1 MYFYNSDNY
10 ETVVAHAS
18 DNEGNS
24 ITGEWGTATASELG
38 EGWMEVT
45 VSASPGFRLTFADKD
60 DDTKNVTVDIT
71 DTVNIY
77 VSLNG
82 KYTSKEAAEASVS
95 GNNSNI
101 TRVWFYNVYGYEN
114 VKVHGKRA
122 KEKGIVI
129 LARLLFGRTMVTILL
144 LLLQIITLVVA
155 FKWFQNYTDWFYHI
169 MVVLSAA
176 FVIYIVKSFCW

>member
-1 MYFYNSDNY
+1 MNRK
-10 ETVVAHAS
+10 E
-18 DNEGNS
+18 
-24 ITGEWGTATASELG
+24 
-38 EGWMEVT
+38 
-45 VSASPGFRLTFADKD
+45 FR
-60 DDTKNVTVDIT
+60 
-71 DTVNIY
+71 
-77 VSLNG
+77 
-82 KYTSKEAAEASVS
+82 
-95 GNNSNI
+95 
-101 TRVWFYNVYGYEN
+101 EN

-176 FVIYIVKSFCW
+176 FVFCAAAPVITAPAIKLAFTAVSADTGISDAAGIQDAAITAERNIDKILLFIFILLHCYTYA